1 MQPQLGNLGNQS
13 VQSHLLVSGDVED
26 REAWVEK
33 LSWRGRSTPDRKGRI
48 QSDNPEMVQEA
59 EESTK

>member
-13 VQSHLLVSGDVED
+13 VQSHLLVSGDVGD
-26 REAWVEK
+26 REARVK
-33 LSWRGRSTPDRKGRI
+33 STLGGVRARRDRKGRI

-59 EESTK
+59 DESTK